1 MINENAM
8 FNATDG
14 RPFAKWGE
22 AAIAG
27 WQAVPDVLLKNQT
40 RLGLSA
46 TELLVLLNVLSFWWY
61 VEELPFPRGTTIAK
75 RMGMTPRTV
84 QRSLQALIDRGLLA
98 KKRDVGRDNKERD
111 VLDPSGLVEALKKLA
126 VDDPAFTHRQ
136 HRLAGQDQVSR
147 TTRGV
152 LNEVAS
158 AL

>member
-1 MINENAM
+1 MINESVT
-8 FNATDG
+8 FQATDG
-14 RPFAKWGE
+14 RPYAKWGE

-27 WQAVPDVLLKNQT
+27 WQAVPDVLLKNQS

-61 VEELPFPRGTTIAK
+61 AEELPFPRGTTIAK

-84 QRSLQALIDRGLLA
+84 QRSLQALIDKGLLA
-98 KKRDVGRDNKERD
+98 KKRDFGRDNKERD

-136 HRLAGQDQVSR
+136 HRLTGQDQVGR
-147 TTRGV
+147 TTRRV